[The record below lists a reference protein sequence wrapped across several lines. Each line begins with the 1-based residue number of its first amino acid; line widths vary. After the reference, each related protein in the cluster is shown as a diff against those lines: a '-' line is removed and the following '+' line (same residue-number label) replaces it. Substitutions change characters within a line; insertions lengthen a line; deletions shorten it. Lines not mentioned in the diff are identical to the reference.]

1 MAEKYPFPS
10 TPPLHGTL
18 LAARF
23 LRAPH
28 ARLGFEIAAG
38 LPRGLGNTPGCFF
51 GMCVPDLE
59 AGLDTAID
67 RGFIAGGQTQAG
79 QCTDRPIGIA
89 QRPCKPIGLLGRIR
103 GQDLPP

>member
-23 LRAPH
+23 LRAPK

-51 GMCVPDLE
+51 GMCVPDLK

-67 RGFIAGGQTQAG
+67 RGFLAGGQTQAG
-79 QCTDRPIGIA
+79 QCTDHPMRAG
-89 QRPCKPIGLLGRIR
+89 QSLCKPIGPIGCIR
-103 GQDLPP
+103 GQNLPP